1 MALKNESFY
10 YEFMDKSHDFDNL
23 FKSYRDF
30 ADALMKQFLSAEA
43 NLTIRNCESFSVL
56 PYQYGKFLGSKY
68 NKEVIKSIM
77 SKTEAASFE
86 EMSKEAMPQLSEA
99 KYYDDWATEY
109 SEISDFV
116 FEDVAEGLVR
126 VSGYKGSD
134 TNVVVPPFDS
144 FGNIVTEIKAGIFA
158 ETSAVTL
165 ILPNTIFEIPDA
177 CFANNNLSS
186 VILSTGTSKIGEYA
200 FSDCKV
206 LNNVY
211 LPNTITSIGYRAFS
225 GCSAIR
231 TIELPSALK
240 DIGGV
245 QGLGNACF
253 YRCESLSSIQ
263 IPKTISKIPLNC
275 FYGCASLTDIDI
287 PANITIL
294 DTSCF
299 EASGL
304 AHLTL
309 HEGLLEIGA
318 SAFAACQNLKSFYLP
333 RTVNKIGEEAFSGCI
348 SLSSIYTDENYV
360 ALTDI
365 GANAFSG
372 CISLIRFYLP
382 NGIKRLG
389 AGVFRD
395 CESLTEC
402 VFSDEIELDGID
414 SENPGVQRTAVTV
427 PDDFFYGCKRL
438 KRFILPRKFKYL
450 GQRCF
455 WDCFTGYGIEND
467 AESEIAYFYQITDF
481 EQGTVDNESKTFIKV
496 EESAVVPAFEPG
508 IFYSKSGGTFAAL
521 ATKPSG
527 WDENYTNYYI
537 QRDIKKAAFGKL
549 KDATLGAPITYVY
562 KVIEYDKDTVAN
574 NEIVLNG
581 TVSYEKITID
591 EAEFIGITG
600 SVRPNFKDYTY
611 YRFNEAERK
620 FELLESEP
628 SDWEESYTMYFE
640 LGDYY
645 YKAWEGN
652 VVPEDQDSTGYAYS
666 PSGVQATETSAA
678 PNNAHD
684 LIAHDFI
691 KFKDSEIVLSRP
703 YFVGKTGT
711 EPLTNNENDN
721 EESSYENE
729 NFKHFYY
736 DAEGNLVWDNTI
748 GDNGKYRYKTGSED
762 PDRPNKFVYVEEI
775 EDSYKG
781 SLIGTYDAGTQMLY
795 YIKDNQDSF
804 EELVLP
810 ESTATTQEELMEEN
824 ESIIAEHSPFSVDV
838 LSDPQATTIHIMDDG
853 AVLNKATQFLLE
865 FWART
870 SNTGIYHHFRF
881 GNEILSS
888 WKFFGAENITYSFF
902 IEESDEEEYT
912 RTKQNNADALYL
924 PRGAFASNSIM
935 SAESLVNILDSA
947 GKYTTLA
954 AIKGSASGNVV
965 SFEMYKKDT
974 SELMIPGVDYILSHG
989 RLYFMGDEA
998 ETEDTYELRNIAID
1012 MGTPKDKIYP
1022 SIPLQNKYN
1031 ISRVDFAELMKDFC
1045 LRSLQG
1051 PKING
1056 FASFRTTENKL
1067 ADVDII
1073 DRISATKEELEIMDS
1088 LGATSTFDFL
1098 ITAKDTIETAN
1109 FSAFLDYIKFA
1120 KPPETAFVALLTGSY
1135 SEDAIE
1141 IAEETM
1147 YEFIIG
1153 DDKPVIEMYLEQEGL
1168 VGNNSMSVVGSEID
1182 TTNIFDS
1189 VTIEENFT
1197 ETFSTTQ

>member
-43 NLTIRNCESFSVL
+43 NLTIRNCESFSVV

-68 NKEVIKSIM
+68 NKEAIKSIM
-77 SKTEAASFE
+77 SKSEAASFE
-86 EMSKEAMPQLSEA
+86 AMSKEAMPQLSEA

-109 SEISDFV
+109 SEISDFI
-116 FEDVAEGLVR
+116 FEDIADGLVR
-126 VSGYKGSD
+126 VSGYKGLD
-134 TNVVVPPFDS
+134 TNVVVPPFDN

-158 ETSAVTL
+158 ETSVVTL

-186 VILSTGTSKIGEYA
+186 IILSTGTSKIGEYA

-245 QGLGNACF
+245 LGIGNACF

-263 IPKTISKIPLNC
+263 IPKTISTIPLNC
-275 FYGCASLTDIDI
+275 FYGCISLTDIDI

-333 RTVNKIGEEAFSGCI
+333 RTINKIGEEAFSGCI

-402 VFSDEIELDGID
+402 VFSDEIELDGIN
-414 SENPGVQRTAVTV
+414 SENPGVQRTAVTI

-467 AESEIAYFYQITDF
+467 AESEIAYFYEITDF
-481 EQGTVDNESKTFIKV
+481 EQGTVSGDLSEETKTFVKLTNAII
-496 EESAVVPAFEPG
+496 PAFEQG
-508 IFYSKSGGTFAAL
+508 VYYSKSGSKFSELDETPGGWYY
-521 ATKPSG
+521 PSS
-527 WDENYTNYYI
+527 EEYYTNYYM
-537 QRDIKKAAFGKL
+537 QRDIKRAAFRKL
-549 KDATLGAPITYVY
+549 SEATLGAPVSYVY
-562 KVIEYDKDTVAN
+562 KIIEYGKDTVAN

-581 TVSYEKITID
+581 TMSYQKVTID
-591 EAEFIGITG
+591 EAEFVGITG
-600 SVRPNFKDYTY
+600 SIRPNFKNYTY
-611 YRFNEAERK
+611 YRFDETERK
-620 FELLESEP
+620 FKLLESVP
-628 SDWEESYTMYFE
+628 DDWDESYSMYFE
-640 LGDYY
+640 LSDYY
-645 YKAWEGN
+645 YKAWE
-652 VVPEDQDSTGYAYS
+652 DGYAYS
-666 PSGVQATETSAA
+666 PSGAQATEA
-678 PNNAHD
+678 PD
-684 LIAHDFI
+684 IPSDAHDFI
-691 KFKDSEIVLSRP
+691 KFKDSEIILSRP

-711 EPLTNNENDN
+711 EPLINNENDS
-721 EESSYENE
+721 EESSYKREK
-729 NFKHFYY
+729 FKHFYY
-736 DAEGNLVWDNTI
+736 DEKGDLIWDSTI
-748 GDNGKYRYKTGSED
+748 YDQETEKYGKYRPKDAGED

-775 EDSYKG
+775 DDEYKT
-781 SLIGTYDAGTQMLY
+781 SLIGNYDTGAQILY

-804 EELVLP
+804 EELEIPVSP
-810 ESTATTQEELMEEN
+810 TSTQKELEA
-824 ESIIAEHSPFSVDV
+824 SIDDYSPFSIDV
-838 LSDPQATTIHIMDDG
+838 LLDDPRSTSIHIIDNN
-853 AVLNKATQFLLE
+853 AALNRASQFLLR
-865 FWART
+865 FWARIGDRG
-870 SNTGIYHHFRF
+870 SYHHFRF

-912 RTKQNNADALYL
+912 RTKQNSSDALYL
-924 PRGAFASNSIM
+924 PRGAFAGSSIM
-935 SAESLVNILDSA
+935 SISSLVGVLDSA

-954 AIKGSASGNVV
+954 AIKGSASGSVV

-974 SELMIPGVDYILSHG
+974 GELMIPGVDYVLSHG
-989 RLYFMGDEA
+989 RLYFIGDES
-998 ETEDTYELRNIAID
+998 ETEDTYELRNIAVD

-1045 LRSLQG
+1045 LRTLRG
-1051 PKING
+1051 PKINN
-1056 FASFRTTENKL
+1056 FASFRTAENKL
-1067 ADVDII
+1067 TDVDII

-1088 LGATSTFDFL
+1088 LGATSNFDFL
-1098 ITAKDTIETAN
+1098 IAAKDTIETAN
-1109 FSAFLDYIKFA
+1109 FSAFLDYVKLT
-1120 KPPETAFVALLTGSY
+1120 KPPETAFVALLTGDY
-1135 SEDAIE
+1135 NEDAIE

-1153 DDKPVIEMYLEQEGL
+1153 DDKPVVEMYLEQEGL

-1197 ETFSTTQ
+1197 ETFES